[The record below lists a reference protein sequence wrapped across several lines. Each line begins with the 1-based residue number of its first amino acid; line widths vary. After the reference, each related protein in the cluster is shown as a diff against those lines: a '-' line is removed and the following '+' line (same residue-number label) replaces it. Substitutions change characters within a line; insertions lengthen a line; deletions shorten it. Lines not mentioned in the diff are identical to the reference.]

1 MAAGGF
7 QVAPNLAVA
16 RRDRRHHRHRRGDR
30 RSTGAP
36 ADAATWRSE
45 HPPFPLL
52 AHRVRRPHLPRLV
65 CSVRRSGDAGPS
77 SPVGHNRQQ
86 RQQPALAALRRRLPV
101 ELVALSSRPR
111 TLRAEN
117 SVPLARCV
125 AARHEVVR
133 ARRPQ
138 VKRAEG
144 GPDYSQRPRLGS
156 RGQRGLWPSICALA
170 EHAVWGDGAGS
181 GRSIE
186 GAPPQPH
193 GLLKSLARRGRTGD
207 RRMFCISI

>member
-1 MAAGGF
+1 MAADGF

-16 RRDRRHHRHRRGDR
+16 RRDRRHHRQRRGDR
-30 RSTGAP
+30 RGTGAP
-36 ADAATWRSE
+36 SDAATRRSE
-45 HPPFPLL
+45 HPPCPLL
-52 AHRVRRPHLPRLV
+52 APRVRRPHLPRLA

-77 SPVGHNRQQ
+77 SSVGHNRQQ

-101 ELVALSSRPR
+101 ELVALSRRPR

-117 SVPLARCV
+117 GVPLARCV

-156 RGQRGLWPSICALA
+156 RGQRGLWPSL
-170 EHAVWGDGAGS
+170 WRSMPFGGDGAGS

-193 GLLKSLARRGRTGD
+193 GLLESLARRGRTGD
-207 RRMFCISI
+207 RRMFCI